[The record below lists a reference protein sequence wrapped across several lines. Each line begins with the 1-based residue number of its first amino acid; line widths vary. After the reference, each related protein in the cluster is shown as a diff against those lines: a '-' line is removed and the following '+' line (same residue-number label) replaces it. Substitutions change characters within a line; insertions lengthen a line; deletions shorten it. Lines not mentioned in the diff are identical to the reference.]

1 MATTLTGET
10 KKFLK
15 FTGKNPSNENF
26 SRSYSGLNITTAAS
40 TGTAIDGMKA
50 TFAADFFAEI
60 YSSLTNATYVAMYY
74 GTEELIDLN
83 P

>member
-15 FTGKNPSNENF
+15 FSGKNASDENF
-26 SRSYSGLNITTAAS
+26 SRTYSGLNLKATTS
-40 TGTAIDGMKA
+40 TGTAVDGMQA
-50 TFAADFFAEI
+50 TYAADFIAEL
-60 YSSLTNATYVAMYY
+60 YDSLTNTTYVAMYY
-74 GTEELIDLN
+74 GTEELINLN